1 MDDEDE
7 KLILYADGEPYQVVD
22 LKDLEHMSEEEYIN
36 RLKDSWSKQIHY
48 KDIEELTL
56 SKYYNYEVGEQEE
69 KPKSTD
75 NSGVILESTI
85 WSTGTLIVLYLVY
98 ELVKSFFA

>member
-56 SKYYNYEVGEQEE
+56 SKYYNYEVEEQEE